1 MEIEYHDIKA
11 EELRIGNFFYPDV
24 DGDAYAKITA
34 KDILELY
41 SDPIDDYYKALPL
54 TEEWLIKFGFEK
66 NTDNGCL
73 FKNIIN
79 YWNFILWEK
88 SNYIDLIINKSS
100 IRLSI
105 KYVHQLQNLY
115 FSLTG
120 EELEVKNV

>member
-41 SDPIDDYYKALPL
+41 SDPIDDYYKALLL

-66 NTDNGCL
+66 TPL
-73 FKNIIN
+73 HYFKKDGIILSVEDF
-79 YWNFILWEK
+79 YYECFLG
-88 SNYIDLIINKSS
+88 SNSVI
-100 IRLSI
+100 I

-115 FSLTG
+115 FALTNQ
-120 EELEVKNV
+120 ELEVKNV